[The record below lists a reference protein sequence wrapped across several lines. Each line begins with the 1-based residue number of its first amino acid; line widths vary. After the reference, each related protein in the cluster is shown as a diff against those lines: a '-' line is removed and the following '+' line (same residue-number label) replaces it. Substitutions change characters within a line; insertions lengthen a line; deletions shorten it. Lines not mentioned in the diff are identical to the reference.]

1 MIGYSPKDTWN
12 EDETGCFFQALPD
25 KTLADAKKACKGGQK
40 AKIRITL
47 AFFVNAAGEKEMPIV
62 IGKSACFKGIRDK
75 KMPLGAPYYKSL
87 DGFSDHVGYS
97 QQDQPKA
104 CTTEEKSDFISGQCQ
119 LTFSR
124 FGW

>member
-47 AFFVNAAGEKEMPIV
+47 AFCRWRKRNANCDRKISLPW
-62 IGKSACFKGIRDK
+62 CFKGIRDK
-75 KMPLGAPYYKSL
+75 KMPLGVPYYKSL

-97 QQDQPKA
+97 QQDQLKA